1 MDIILNDNKKVKSF
15 RDLFIWQKSM
25 SLVTEIYKYTKILPE
40 NETFGL
46 VSQMRRCAVSV
57 PSNIAEGYGRNT
69 NNEFIRFLHVA
80 SGSLYELQTQVEI
93 SLNLEYFDQ
102 NIFNTL
108 FESMKEL
115 DKMINSFTVKLINK
129 KNQ

>member
-1 MDIILNDNKKVKSF
+1 
-15 RDLFIWQKSM
+15 M

>member
-1 MDIILNDNKKVKSF
+1 MNDNKKVKSF